1 MMTADQMM
9 AESTAIQRRII
20 NGEVPRGSIPD
31 QVARAQSLNLQAIA
45 LWRAEDRA
53 TEHAFL
59 INELEHNK

>member
-20 NGEVPRGSIPD
+20 NGEVPKGSIPD

-53 TEHAFL
+53 TERALL
-59 INELEHNK
+59 INEMEHNK

>member
-1 MMTADQMM
+1 MMTANQMM
-9 AESTAIQRRII
+9 AESVAIQRRII
-20 NGEVPRGSIPD
+20 NGEIPQSSIAD

-53 TEHAFL
+53 AEHALL

>member
-9 AESTAIQRRII
+9 AESEAIQRRII
-20 NGEVPRGSIPD
+20 NGEVPNGSIPD

-53 TEHAFL
+53 TERALL
-59 INELEHNK
+59 INELEHNQ

>member
-9 AESTAIQRRII
+9 AESVAIQRRII

-53 TEHAFL
+53 TERALL
-59 INELEHNK
+59 INEMEYNR

>member
-1 MMTADQMM
+1 MMTAEQMM
-9 AESTAIQRRII
+9 AESEAIQRRII

-53 TEHAFL
+53 TERALL
-59 INELEHNK
+59 INEQEYNR

>member
-9 AESTAIQRRII
+9 AESEAIQRRII
-20 NGEVPRGSIPD
+20 NGEIPKDFIPD

-53 TEHAFL
+53 VEHALL